1 MQNQSSSAAGISVAK
16 KGDSRAKESGVA
28 IYPCIQ
34 EKEYESKNSQ
44 GVKTKKVVK
53 IDVYIVIS
61 EQVFLVLEPEPKMK
75 GIGKLVSWGTLPTID
90 NIKRNMDAPDSLTI
104 TWRKVDYK
112 EPWILTVILPNNAD
126 DFVNLILSHLKKQKL
141 DIQKK
146 YERRKKLKESDVT
159 AEGVIK

>member
-1 MQNQSSSAAGISVAK
+1 MK
-16 KGDSRAKESGVA
+16 K
-28 IYPCIQ
+28 
-34 EKEYESKNSQ
+34 N
-44 GVKTKKVVK
+44 VK

-90 NIKRNMDAPDSLTI
+90 NIKRNMDTPDVLTI

-126 DFVNLILSHLKKQKL
+126 DFVNLILSHLEKQKL
-141 DIQKK
+141 DISKK
-146 YERRKKLKESDVT
+146 FERRKKLKESDVT
-159 AEGVIK
+159 AEGVLKQQEKIA

>member
-1 MQNQSSSAAGISVAK
+1 MAK

-34 EKEYESKNSQ
+34 EKEYETKNAQ

-90 NIKRNMDAPDSLTI
+90 NIKRNMDTPDSLTI
-104 TWRKVDYK
+104 TWRRVDYK
-112 EPWILTVILPNNAD
+112 EPWVLNVILPNNAD

-141 DIQKK
+141 NIEKK

-159 AEGVIK
+159 AEGVMK

>member
-1 MQNQSSSAAGISVAK
+1 MK
-16 KGDSRAKESGVA
+16 K
-28 IYPCIQ
+28 
-34 EKEYESKNSQ
+34 N
-44 GVKTKKVVK
+44 VK

-90 NIKRNMDAPDSLTI
+90 NIKRNMDTPDVLTI

-126 DFVNLILSHLKKQKL
+126 DFVNLILSHLEK
-141 DIQKK
+141 
-146 YERRKKLKESDVT
+146 
-159 AEGVIK
+159 